1 MGEQYEA
8 EYYKSVTDD
17 LRVSNERLNESV
29 AELRHRCAVG
39 DKAVELILLLL
50 KALEDGQ
57 PIEDVTVKMHH
68 FINAE

>member
-1 MGEQYEA
+1 MSESYEA
-8 EYYKSVTDD
+8 DYYKSVTDD
-17 LRVSNERLNESV
+17 LKVSNERLNESV

-50 KALEDGQ
+50 KALEDGT
-57 PIEDVTVKMHH
+57 PLEDVTTKMHH

>member
-29 AELRHRCAVG
+29 SELRHRCAVG

>member
-1 MGEQYEA
+1 MSESYEA

-29 AELRHRCAVG
+29 AELSHRCAVG
-39 DKAVELILLLL
+39 DRAVELILLLL
-50 KALEDGQ
+50 KTLEDGT
-57 PIEDVTVKMHH
+57 PLEDVTTKMHQ

>member
-29 AELRHRCAVG
+29 AELRHRCALG
-39 DKAVELILLLL
+39 DKAVELILSLL

>member
-1 MGEQYEA
+1 MAEQYEA

-39 DKAVELILLLL
+39 DRAVELILLLL
-50 KALEDGQ
+50 KALEDGT
-57 PIEDVTVKMHH
+57 PLEDVTTKMHH